1 MLPRQVPC
9 FKVIFRK
16 CKQHKRSCGTP
27 SNQKGGPICSICIQK
42 HSQQK
47 CEKVVPGNCMHQWS
61 MNIMLNHA
69 TFCTCNLPILR
80 RGRLGSRSQRSRGTH
95 WMSEPVARDIPR
107 RRGYSLECRRN
118 TAWHGTP
125 ILVPRNTNTYK
136 YNCMYIYIYNCIS
149 TCRSL
154 YIAYTHINHISYIS
168 LHLIFW
174 IYSLIWLFSGAN
186 SPDRHKRSVAT

>member
-136 YNCMYIYIYNCIS
+136 YNCMYIYIIVY
-149 TCRSL
+149 L
-154 YIAYTHINHISYIS
+154 LVGAYILHTHI
-168 LHLIFW
+168 LIIFHTFHC
-174 IYSLIWLFSGAN
+174 ILYSGFILSFGCSQAPTAPTVTN
-186 SPDRHKRSVAT
+186 AV